1 MEYPLANGGVF
12 ATVQGEGE
20 LLGVPT
26 VFVRLAGCPVGCAGC
41 DTDYSFAERV
51 TDHEIVSQVI
61 DAKTA
66 ATKWVWLT
74 GGEPA
79 IHGLQPLIDGLH
91 RQGLSVAIATSGVRR
106 ISWGSS
112 LGYCDF
118 LSVSPHDLGSTWV
131 QRSGT
136 QLNIVPGLNGLS
148 LDDVEA
154 ADRRNDFGDF
164 LYKWITPVWD
174 ARIGP
179 MNTGDCIAF
188 VKRRPGWKLGV
199 QAHKVWG
206 VA

>member
-1 MEYPLANGGVF
+1 MEYPLAKDGVF

-20 LLGVPT
+20 LLGSPM
-26 VFVRLAGCPVGCAGC
+26 VFVRFAGCPVGCVGC
-41 DTDYSFAERV
+41 DTDYTFAERA
-51 TDHEIVSQVI
+51 TEFEIVSRVI
-61 DAKTA
+61 GARTPG
-66 ATKWVWLT
+66 TRWVWLT

-79 IHGLQPLIDGLH
+79 VHDLQPIINLIH
-91 RQGLSVAIATSGVRR
+91 RQGMKVAVATSGVRR
-106 ISWGSS
+106 ISWGSV

-118 LSVSPHDLGSTWV
+118 LSVSPHSLGSTWL

-164 LYKWITPVWD
+164 LHKWITPMWTPKD
-174 ARIGP
+174 GP
-179 MNTGDCIAF
+179 ANLGEVMAF
-188 VKRRPGWKLGV
+188 ANRRPRWRVGI

-206 VA
+206 IA